1 MKKVLALAALG
12 GLVVTPVLAA
22 DLPRRSA
29 PVAPAVAALPIFSWT
44 GFYVGANAG
53 YGFGQFTGGT
63 GNQFKDP
70 SGFTGGLQAG
80 YNRQIGQIV
89 VGLETDIN
97 YAHLRANNSALG
109 IAGSKNTVD
118 YYGTVRGR
126 FGYAIDRFLPYVTAG
141 LAYGGTTVKVP
152 GLGKS
157 DPVHAGWTAGAG
169 IEYALTNNITAR
181 VEGLYVDLADKRVL
195 GGPGKSGA
203 EFGVIRAGIN
213 AKF

>member
-1 MKKVLALAALG
+1 MKKALALAALG
-12 GLVVTPVLAA
+12 GLLASPVLAA
-22 DLPRRSA
+22 DLPRRTA
-29 PVAPAVAALPIFSWT
+29 PVAPAASGLPIFSWT
-44 GFYVGANAG
+44 GFYVGVNAG

-63 GNQFKDP
+63 GNLFKDP
-70 SGFTGGLQAG
+70 NGFAGGLQAG
-80 YNRQIGQIV
+80 YNRQIGQLV

-97 YAHLRANNSALG
+97 YAHLRANNAALG
-109 IAGSKNTVD
+109 IPGSKNTVD
-118 YYGTVRGR
+118 YYGTLRGR

-152 GLGKS
+152 ALGKS
-157 DPVHAGWTAGAG
+157 DPVHVGWTAGAG

-195 GGPGKSGA
+195 GGPGKSGS